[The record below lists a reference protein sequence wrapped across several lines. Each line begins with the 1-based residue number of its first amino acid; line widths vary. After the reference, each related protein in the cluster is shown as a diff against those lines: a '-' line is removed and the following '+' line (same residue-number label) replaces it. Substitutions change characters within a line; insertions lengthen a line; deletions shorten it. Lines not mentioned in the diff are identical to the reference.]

1 MRATFTM
8 RTKLELT
15 AVGGCII
22 MSQQA
27 LLSLNFGGTTS
38 CEAPNTAP
46 DVLLNAI
53 INHNSSTELR
63 QQALQQLITYFEAG
77 QTTNA
82 DAYYCLR
89 ARGAFE
95 ALLIL
100 QSQPTSDDIDD
111 IQAAVQ
117 EYFENSIKQ
126 KAIYHRCLR
135 PYVYMGLL
143 SLEQSITAAPT
154 YDSARDAL
162 NLIHNETSSS
172 QARRKDLLYL
182 IKLFENGNIIRPNA
196 TSGTQG
202 DDVLSALIGIA
213 RSHSDTELR
222 NLAFGYLKSCHLY
235 KADSSNQRLCAASI
249 LDIGKILNRGIASG
263 NAMGM

>member
-1 MRATFTM
+1 M
-8 RTKLELT
+8 T
-15 AVGGCII
+15 AQLLLRNFDCA
-22 MSQQA
+22 A
-27 LLSLNFGGTTS
+27 LLNT
-38 CEAPNTAP
+38 ANTAP

-53 INHNSSTELR
+53 TNHNSSTELR

-196 TSGTQG
+196 TSATQV
-202 DDVLSALIGIA
+202 DDVLSDLIEIA
-213 RSHSDTELR
+213 RSHSDTELK

-235 KADSSNQRLCAASI
+235 KADSSNQRLDAASI
-249 LDIGKILNRGIASG
+249 LDIGKILKCDNAPCIAMS
-263 NAMGM
+263 M

>member
-27 LLSLNFGGTTS
+27 LLSLHFGGTTS

-82 DAYYCLR
+82 DAYYCHR

-100 QSQPTSDDIDD
+100 QPQPTSDDI
-111 IQAAVQ
+111 QAAAQ
-117 EYFENSIKQ
+117 EYFKNSIKQ
-126 KAIYHRCLR
+126 KAIHHGCLR

-143 SLEQSITAAPT
+143 SLEQSITAVPT

-162 NLIHNETSSS
+162 NLIYNETSSP
-172 QARRKDLLYL
+172 QARQKALLYL

-196 TSGTQG
+196 TSATQG

-249 LDIGKILNRGIASG
+249 LDIGKILNCGIASG